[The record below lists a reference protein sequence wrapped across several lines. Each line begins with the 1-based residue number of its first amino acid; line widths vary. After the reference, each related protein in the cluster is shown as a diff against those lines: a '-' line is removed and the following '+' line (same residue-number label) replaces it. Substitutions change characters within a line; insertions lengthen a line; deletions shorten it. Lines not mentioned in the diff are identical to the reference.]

1 MSNNTMTSRMAAF
14 LISTACCLQIGCGP
28 ATPQVEERVERY
40 ETGVVSRRVN
50 LVDGKRD
57 GKMTDYF
64 PDGKLMAE
72 RWFKLGKQEGKT
84 TVFYP
89 GGAVKEVQ
97 YYHDGAQT
105 AGDTI
110 WYENG
115 HIQFAVLFKESKKN
129 GYLRKWSPEGELIF
143 EAKYA
148 MDTLIEV
155 KGESISRESIK
166 ARHEGDTII
175 KPKAQ

>member
-1 MSNNTMTSRMAAF
+1 MTKATINNRITSIIITLAF
-14 LISTACCLQIGCGP
+14 GLQTACGP
-28 ATPQVEERVERY
+28 ASPQTEERVERF
-40 ETGVVSRRVN
+40 ETGAVSRRVN
-50 LVDGKRD
+50 LVDGKRE

-72 RWFKLGKQEGKT
+72 RWFKMGKQDGKT

-97 YYHDGAQT
+97 YYQGGAQT
-105 AGDTI
+105 GGDTI
-110 WYENG
+110 WYEDG
-115 HIQFAVLFKESKKN
+115 RIQFAVQFKESKKN
-129 GYLRKWSPEGELIF
+129 GYLRKWGPAGDLIF

-148 MDTLIEV
+148 MDTLVEV
-155 KGESISRESIK
+155 KGESISQESIK

-175 KPKAQ
+175 KPKVQ

>member
-1 MSNNTMTSRMAAF
+1 MSNNAMINHIAAV
-14 LISTACCLQIGCGP
+14 LISTVCCLQIGCGP
-28 ATPQVEERVERY
+28 KAPHVEERVERF
-40 ETGVVSRRVN
+40 ETGAVSRRVN

-64 PDGKLMAE
+64 PDGKIMAE

-89 GGAVKEVQ
+89 NGAVKEVQ
-97 YYHDGAQT
+97 YYESGAQT
-105 AGDTI
+105 GGDTI

-115 HIQFAVLFKESKKN
+115 RIQFAVLFKESKKN
-129 GYLRKWSPEGELIF
+129 GYLRKWGPEGELIF

-155 KGESISRESIK
+155 KGESISQESIK

-175 KPKAQ
+175 KPKVQ

>member
-1 MSNNTMTSRMAAF
+1 MLNILSDKRICHIFYLLF
-14 LISTACCLQIGCGP
+14 LTIPFGCKQSTP
-28 ATPQVEERVERY
+28 HTEERVERF

-50 LVDGKRD
+50 MVDGKRD
-57 GKMTDYF
+57 GKMTDYY

-72 RWFKLGKQEGKT
+72 RWFKMGKQDGKT

-89 GGAVKEVQ
+89 GGSVKEVQ
-97 YYHDGAQT
+97 YYQDGLQT
-105 AGDTI
+105 GGDTI
-110 WYENG
+110 WYEDG
-115 HIQFAVLFKESKKN
+115 RIQFAVSFKESKKN
-129 GYLRKWSPEGELIF
+129 GYLRKWGTQGELVF

-155 KGESISRESIK
+155 KGESISQERIK

-175 KPKAQ
+175 KPKVQ